1 MSKIINVSFLLLL
14 ITGSC
19 VTNAQQSDD
28 IITVAS
34 TSRIE
39 KTLSADD
46 MQGRASFTPGL
57 EKAGAFIASE
67 FKAAGLQPLK
77 GAEDYL
83 QKFSM
88 YSSKPISIKG
98 KINGHVVPQADWILV
113 SSQEKV
119 KASEKDGYE
128 VKNIGPDENVF
139 RAAYGLIGDKVFVK
153 TFPVSPEWR
162 DTCSLPKP
170 A

>member
-88 YSSKPISIKG
+88 YSSM
-98 KINGHVVPQADWILV
+98 AMRFRRR
-113 SSQEKV
+113 
-119 KASEKDGYE
+119 
-128 VKNIGPDENVF
+128 IGF
-139 RAAYGLIGDKVFVK
+139 S
-153 TFPVSPEWR
+153 FPPR
-162 DTCSLPKP
+162 KK
-170 A
+170 